1 MPSPRI
7 AIIGAGPGG
16 LTLARILQRN
26 RMECTMFELDKD
38 RYAREQG
45 GLIDLHGDSGQLA
58 LRDAGLLEAFQK
70 YSLPGADA
78 MKLVKADG
86 TVAWDESD
94 VKNDFVRQ
102 DRDRPE
108 IDRGRLRDILIDSVD
123 PTSIKW
129 NSKITR
135 VVPNQTNNAKFDLHF
150 TDHVEEGFDL
160 VVGADGA
167 WSKVRNLVSD
177 QVPEYSGV
185 IGVDL
190 RAHNVSEKRQWL
202 SDYVGRGSLFMFDE
216 GRFLICQRNGYDG
229 IRAYA
234 SVRQPETWI
243 KDSGIDWE
251 NHEVA
256 RKQLTEGYY
265 SDCHEDL
272 KRVIAEA
279 SDGLTVRALYM
290 LPVGFR
296 WSTRPGVTLLGD
308 AAHLMTPFGGVGV
321 NVAMTDSMCLA
332 KALLKQRDNFETDLQ
347 GSLNVAIEEYEEPM
361 FVRAKKF
368 MELTYQGLQSHFS
381 ADGIDKRV
389 RKLHA
394 RVKQIEEMK
403 KAKEAGN

>member
-7 AIIGAGPGG
+7 AIIGGGPGG

-26 RMECTMFELDKD
+26 QMECTVFELDKD
-38 RYAREQG
+38 RFARGQG

-58 LRDAGLLEAFQK
+58 LRNAGLLETFQK
-70 YSLPGADA
+70 YSLAGADA

-86 TVAWDESD
+86 TVAWDEND
-94 VKNDFVRQ
+94 MKHDFVRQ

-108 IDRGRLRDILIDSVD
+108 IDRGRLRDILIDSLD
-123 PTSIKW
+123 PASIRW
-129 NSKITR
+129 NSKIIR
-135 VVPNQTNNAKFDLHF
+135 VVPNQSNDAEFDLHF
-150 TDHVEEGFDL
+150 ADHAEEGFDL

-167 WSKVRNLVSD
+167 WSKVRPLVSD

-185 IGVDL
+185 VGIEL
-190 RAHNVSEKRQWL
+190 NAHKVSEKHQWL

-216 GRFLICQRNGYDG
+216 GRHLICQRNGEDG

-251 NHEVA
+251 NNELA
-256 RKQLTEGYY
+256 RKQLIERYY

-279 SDGLTVRALYM
+279 SDGLTVRTLHM

-296 WSTRPGVTLLGD
+296 WSPRPGVTLLGD
-308 AAHLMTPFGGVGV
+308 AAHLMTPFAGVGV

-332 KALLKQRDNFETDLQ
+332 EALLKQRHNFETDLQ
-347 GSLNVAIEEYEEPM
+347 GSLKVAIEEYEEPM

-368 MELTYQGLQSHFS
+368 MELTYQGLQGHFS
-381 ADGIDKRV
+381 TDGIDNRV
-389 RKLHA
+389 RKLQA
-394 RVKQIEEMK
+394 RMKQLEEMK
-403 KAKEAGN
+403 KAKKAGN